1 MSNKKLL
8 LTLGAGYICT
18 HVSNVRR
25 TKINENL
32 KCYNNE
38 NEDLSIFILNN
49 NTYENLL
56 MLNFN
61 KEKNKVKIANFYMNK
76 RELSEFYNKNG
87 EIETIKLLNLEN
99 SLSINN
105 YIKFD
110 YRIIK
115 EYVDKING
123 LNLRITAREARLL
136 KLEMNESNTYIFNG
150 EKIIEYLTLDYVGA
164 DKSKRLK
171 RVLKILLD
179 NVFEKLEMNESNTY
193 IFNGEKIIEYLTLDY
208 VGADKSKRLKRV
220 LKILLDNVFELSKK
234 DFINTISEIMT
245 NIETSL
251 SIKDLVSLGVYSL
264 KLNSSDIEEYN
275 FEVGEKLLVV
285 Q

>member
-18 HVSNVRR
+18 HLSNVKR
-25 TKINENL
+25 TKINEDL

-76 RELSEFYNKNG
+76 KELSEFYNKNG

-115 EYVDKING
+115 EYVDKINE

-136 KLEMNESNTYIFNG
+136 
-150 EKIIEYLTLDYVGA
+150 
-164 DKSKRLK
+164 
-171 RVLKILLD
+171 
-179 NVFEKLEMNESNTY
+179 KLEMNESNTY

-234 DFINTISEIMT
+234 DFINTISEIMA

-251 SIKDLVSLGVYSL
+251 LIKDLVSLGVYSL

-275 FEVGEKLLVV
+275 FEMGEKLLVV

>member
-1 MSNKKLL
+1 LSNKKLL

-179 NVFEKLEMNESNTY
+179 NVFE
-193 IFNGEKIIEYLTLDY
+193 
-208 VGADKSKRLKRV
+208 
-220 LKILLDNVFELSKK
+220 LSKK
-234 DFINTISEIMT
+234 DSINTISEIMT

>member
-18 HVSNVRR
+18 HVSNMKRI
-25 TKINENL
+25 KINEDL
-32 KCYNNE
+32 KRYNNE

-49 NTYENLL
+49 NIYENLL

-87 EIETIKLLNLEN
+87 EIETIKLLNLKN
-99 SLSINN
+99 SLYINN

-136 KLEMNESNTYIFNG
+136 
-150 EKIIEYLTLDYVGA
+150 
-164 DKSKRLK
+164 
-171 RVLKILLD
+171 
-179 NVFEKLEMNESNTY
+179 KLEMNESNTY

-264 KLNSSDIEEYN
+264 KLNSSCI
-275 FEVGEKLLVV
+275 
-285 Q
+285 

>member
-18 HVSNVRR
+18 HVSNVKRI
-25 TKINENL
+25 KINEDL

-76 RELSEFYNKNG
+76 KELSEFYNKNG

-115 EYVDKING
+115 EYVDKTNG

-136 KLEMNESNTYIFNG
+136 
-150 EKIIEYLTLDYVGA
+150 
-164 DKSKRLK
+164 
-171 RVLKILLD
+171 
-179 NVFEKLEMNESNTY
+179 KLEMNESNTY

-275 FEVGEKLLVV
+275 YEVGEKLLVV

>member
-61 KEKNKVKIANFYMNK
+61 KEKNKVKIVNFYMNK

-179 NVFEKLEMNESNTY
+179 NVFE
-193 IFNGEKIIEYLTLDY
+193 
-208 VGADKSKRLKRV
+208 
-220 LKILLDNVFELSKK
+220 LSKK

>member
-18 HVSNVRR
+18 HVSNMKRI
-25 TKINENL
+25 KINEDL
-32 KCYNNE
+32 KRYNNE

-49 NTYENLL
+49 NIYENLL

-61 KEKNKVKIANFYMNK
+61 KEKNKVKIANFYM
-76 RELSEFYNKNG
+76 ELSEFYNKNG
-87 EIETIKLLNLEN
+87 EIETIKLLNLKN
-99 SLSINN
+99 SLYINN

-136 KLEMNESNTYIFNG
+136 KLEMNESNT
-150 EKIIEYLTLDYVGA
+150 
-164 DKSKRLK
+164 
-171 RVLKILLD
+171 
-179 NVFEKLEMNESNTY
+179 
-193 IFNGEKIIEYLTLDY
+193 
-208 VGADKSKRLKRV
+208 SKRLKRV

>member
-18 HVSNVRR
+18 HVSNIKRV
-25 TKINENL
+25 KV
-32 KCYNNE
+32 

-49 NTYENLL
+49 NIYENLL
-56 MLNFN
+56 MINFN
-61 KEKNKVKIANFYMNK
+61 KENDKVKIANFYINK
-76 RELSEFYNKNG
+76 NEVSEFYNKNG

-99 SLSINN
+99 DLSINN

-110 YRIIK
+110 YNIIK

-123 LNLRITAREARLL
+123 LNLRITQRESRLL
-136 KLEMNESNTYIFNG
+136 KLEMNESNTYNFNG
-150 EKIIEYLTLDYVGA
+150 EKLIEYLTLDYVGA
-164 DKSKRLK
+164 DKTKRLK
-171 RVLKILLD
+171 RVLKIVLD
-179 NVFEKLEMNESNTY
+179 N
-193 IFNGEKIIEYLTLDY
+193 IFDLP
-208 VGADKSKRLKRV
+208 
-220 LKILLDNVFELSKK
+220 KK
-234 DFINTISEIMT
+234 DFINTISEIMA

-275 FEVGEKLLVV
+275 FEMGEKLLVV

>member
-18 HVSNVRR
+18 HVSNIKRV
-25 TKINENL
+25 KVNEDL
-32 KCYNNE
+32 KCYDNE

-49 NTYENLL
+49 NIYENLL
-56 MLNFN
+56 MINFN
-61 KEKNKVKIANFYMNK
+61 KENDKVKIANFYINK
-76 RELSEFYNKNG
+76 NEVSEFYNKNG

-99 SLSINN
+99 DLSINN

-110 YRIIK
+110 YNIIK

-123 LNLRITAREARLL
+123 LNLRITQRESRLL
-136 KLEMNESNTYIFNG
+136 KLEMNESNTYNFNG
-150 EKIIEYLTLDYVGA
+150 EKLIEYLTLDYVGA
-164 DKSKRLK
+164 DKTKRLK
-171 RVLKILLD
+171 RVLKIVLD
-179 NVFEKLEMNESNTY
+179 N
-193 IFNGEKIIEYLTLDY
+193 IFDLP
-208 VGADKSKRLKRV
+208 
-220 LKILLDNVFELSKK
+220 KK
-234 DFINTISEIMT
+234 DFINTISEIMA

-275 FEVGEKLLVV
+275 FEMREKLLVV

>member
-18 HVSNVRR
+18 HVSNIKRV
-25 TKINENL
+25 KVNEDL
-32 KCYNNE
+32 KCYDNE

-49 NTYENLL
+49 NIYENLL
-56 MLNFN
+56 MINFN
-61 KEKNKVKIANFYMNK
+61 KENDKVKIANFYMNK
-76 RELSEFYNKNG
+76 NELSQFYNKNG

-99 SLSINN
+99 DLSINN

-110 YRIIK
+110 YSIIK

-123 LNLRITAREARLL
+123 LNLRITPRESRLL
-136 KLEMNESNTYIFNG
+136 KFEMNESNIYKFNG
-150 EKIIEYLTLDYVGA
+150 EKLIEYLTLDYVGA

-179 NVFEKLEMNESNTY
+179 N
-193 IFNGEKIIEYLTLDY
+193 IFDLP
-208 VGADKSKRLKRV
+208 
-220 LKILLDNVFELSKK
+220 KK
-234 DFINTISEIMT
+234 DFINTISEMMN

>member
-18 HVSNVRR
+18 HVSNMKRI
-25 TKINENL
+25 KINEDL
-32 KCYNNE
+32 KRYNNE

-49 NTYENLL
+49 NIYENLL

-87 EIETIKLLNLEN
+87 EIETIKLLNLKN
-99 SLSINN
+99 SLYINN

-179 NVFEKLEMNESNTY
+179 NVFE
-193 IFNGEKIIEYLTLDY
+193 
-208 VGADKSKRLKRV
+208 
-220 LKILLDNVFELSKK
+220 LSKK

-251 SIKDLVSLGVYSL
+251 SIKDLVSLGAYSL

>member
-38 NEDLSIFILNN
+38 NEDLSIFILKN

-179 NVFEKLEMNESNTY
+179 NVFE
-193 IFNGEKIIEYLTLDY
+193 
-208 VGADKSKRLKRV
+208 
-220 LKILLDNVFELSKK
+220 LSKK

>member
-18 HVSNVRR
+18 HVSNIKRV
-25 TKINENL
+25 KVNEDL
-32 KCYNNE
+32 KCYDNE

-49 NTYENLL
+49 NIYENLL
-56 MLNFN
+56 MINFN
-61 KEKNKVKIANFYMNK
+61 KENDKVKIANFYINK
-76 RELSEFYNKNG
+76 NEVSEFYNKNG

-99 SLSINN
+99 DLSINN

-110 YRIIK
+110 YNIIK

-123 LNLRITAREARLL
+123 LNLRITPRESRLL
-136 KLEMNESNTYIFNG
+136 KLEMNESNTYNFNG
-150 EKIIEYLTLDYVGA
+150 EKLIEYLTLDYVGA

-179 NVFEKLEMNESNTY
+179 N
-193 IFNGEKIIEYLTLDY
+193 IFDLP
-208 VGADKSKRLKRV
+208 
-220 LKILLDNVFELSKK
+220 KK

-264 KLNSSDIEEYN
+264 KLNSSDIEEYS
-275 FEVGEKLLVV
+275 FEMREKLLVV

>member
-49 NTYENLL
+49 NIYENLL
-56 MLNFN
+56 MINFN
-61 KEKNKVKIANFYMNK
+61 KENDKVKIANFYINK
-76 RELSEFYNKNG
+76 NEVSEFYNKNG

-99 SLSINN
+99 DLSINN

-110 YRIIK
+110 YNIIK

-123 LNLRITAREARLL
+123 LNLRITQRESRLL
-136 KLEMNESNTYIFNG
+136 KLEMNESNTYNFNG
-150 EKIIEYLTLDYVGA
+150 EKLIEYLTLDYVGA
-164 DKSKRLK
+164 DKTKRLK
-171 RVLKILLD
+171 RVLKIVLD
-179 NVFEKLEMNESNTY
+179 N
-193 IFNGEKIIEYLTLDY
+193 IFDLP
-208 VGADKSKRLKRV
+208 
-220 LKILLDNVFELSKK
+220 KK
-234 DFINTISEIMT
+234 DFINTISEIMA

-275 FEVGEKLLVV
+275 FEMGEKLLVV

>member
-1 MSNKKLL
+1 MSNKKVL

-18 HVSNVRR
+18 HVSNIKRV
-25 TKINENL
+25 KVNEDL
-32 KCYNNE
+32 KCYDNE

-49 NTYENLL
+49 NIYENLL
-56 MLNFN
+56 MISFN
-61 KEKNKVKIANFYMNK
+61 KENDKVKIANFYMNK
-76 RELSEFYNKNG
+76 NELSEFYNKNG

-99 SLSINN
+99 DLSINN

-110 YRIIK
+110 YSIIK

-123 LNLRITAREARLL
+123 LNLRITPRESRLL
-136 KLEMNESNTYIFNG
+136 KLEMNESNTYNFNG
-150 EKIIEYLTLDYVGA
+150 EKLIEYLTLDYVGA
-164 DKSKRLK
+164 DKTKRLK
-171 RVLKILLD
+171 RVLKIVLD
-179 NVFEKLEMNESNTY
+179 N
-193 IFNGEKIIEYLTLDY
+193 IFDLP
-208 VGADKSKRLKRV
+208 
-220 LKILLDNVFELSKK
+220 KK
-234 DFINTISEIMT
+234 DFINTISEIMA

-275 FEVGEKLLVV
+275 FEMGEKLLVV

>member
-1 MSNKKLL
+1 M
-8 LTLGAGYICT
+8 
-18 HVSNVRR
+18 RR

-179 NVFEKLEMNESNTY
+179 NVFE
-193 IFNGEKIIEYLTLDY
+193 
-208 VGADKSKRLKRV
+208 
-220 LKILLDNVFELSKK
+220 LSKK

>member
-18 HVSNVRR
+18 HVSNVKR
-25 TKINENL
+25 TKINEDL

-76 RELSEFYNKNG
+76 KELSEFYNKNG

-179 NVFEKLEMNESNTY
+179 NVFE
-193 IFNGEKIIEYLTLDY
+193 
-208 VGADKSKRLKRV
+208 
-220 LKILLDNVFELSKK
+220 LSKK

-264 KLNSSDIEEYN
+264 KLNSSDIEEYS
-275 FEVGEKLLVV
+275 FDMREKLLVV